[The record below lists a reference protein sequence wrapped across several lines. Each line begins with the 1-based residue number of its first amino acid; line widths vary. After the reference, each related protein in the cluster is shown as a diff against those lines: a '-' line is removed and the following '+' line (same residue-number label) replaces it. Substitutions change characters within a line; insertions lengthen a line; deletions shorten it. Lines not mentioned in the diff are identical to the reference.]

1 MATEQIGSLIP
12 TAIPGYE
19 DAADIQAALR
29 AYHYGSY
36 DYSTANTNPV
46 NLVSPS
52 IAKTIYDIESAITT
66 LENKPSGGGIVD
78 ADEPVPGDFPDNEI
92 PEGYIWVDSN
102 GTLGGAPIS
111 ATSVYTNEAP
121 TVDLT
126 SGLIWVD
133 KDTSV
138 TFDNPYIPQSIIGA
152 KGDLVVGSAA
162 DLVTIL
168 PAGTTG
174 QVLKVNSATTSGLE
188 WSTDLSYST
197 PTIGSTT
204 ITSGATITTISGLTL
219 SAPALTGTTT
229 IQQILE
235 KATVSATAANGTIS
249 YDLLTNGA
257 VTYYTSNASGNWTL
271 NVRGSS
277 STSLDSVMTT
287 GQSLTFA
294 FFVTNGATAYY
305 QNGFQIDGNAVTPK
319 WQNGIAP
326 SAGNINSIDIYTIT
340 IMKTGSATFTAFAA
354 QTKFA

>member
-133 KDTSV
+133 KDSSAA
-138 TFDNPYIPQSIIGA
+138 FENPYIPQSIIGS
-152 KGDLVVGSAA
+152 KGDLVVGSAN
-162 DLVTIL
+162 DQVTVL
-168 PAGTTG
+168 PASTNGYALFT
-174 QVLKVNSATTSGLE
+174 NSSTTSGLE
-188 WSTDLSYST
+188 WSNIYSGAILKGPEERWSVLSSAAT
-197 PTIGSTT
+197 GTVNLDFL
-204 ITSGATITTISGLTL
+204 TSG
-219 SAPALTGTTT
+219 
-229 IQQILE
+229 IL
-235 KATVSATAANGTIS
+235 
-249 YDLLTNGA
+249 
-257 VTYYTSNASGNWTL
+257 YYTSNSTGNWTL
-271 NVRGSS
+271 NVRGNST
-277 STSLDSVMTT
+277 TSLNDVLAVNDSVTVVF
-287 GQSLTFA
+287 FA
-294 FFVTNGATAYY
+294 TNGTTPYY
-305 QNGFQIDGNAVTPK
+305 GTSFSIDGNVIVPK
-319 WQNGIAP
+319 WQNGVAP
-326 SAGNINSIDIYTIT
+326 SSGNASSIDIYSFTI
-340 IMKTGSATFTAFAA
+340 IKTGNAAFTAFGS